1 MRVINA
7 PRRRPEN
14 VGRGSDPSSSSR
26 LIRRGA
32 RRRAVGAH
40 SLSGRSAIG
49 AQADAPAYRSVYRGA
64 MRPRALL
71 ERYAVEAL
79 ALALAL
85 AGQIELWAG
94 SSDGPRALA
103 VVAALVATL
112 PLLLRRRFPFGA
124 PAFLFAGLALVSLVS
139 PAAVY
144 GGTSFTL
151 FALMLAFWAAG
162 AQRERQPAVAGAA
175 IGLAAVVVMLATG
188 GRGGVVRTGDAELS
202 LFIWS
207 LIAVG
212 SAAGRLRAWRAS
224 AARGRAAGARRP
236 ARARAGG
243 AHAGAVAAER
253 ARIARDL
260 HDVIAHSVTVMTVQ
274 GGAARLLLD
283 SDPGRAREPLLVV
296 EETGHQ
302 ALADMRRLVGIVQDE
317 PERAPALTPQPG
329 LADLP
334 ALAEKLQ
341 RAGLPTDL
349 VVHGEPGDAD
359 AGRPAHGLSRRP
371 RSAHQRAQA
380 RRPRDRTGHR
390 RLRAPGAAARDQR
403 RRPGTSSQQ
412 AGGHGL
418 VGMRERVALYGGRL
432 EVGPRAGG
440 GFSVRARL
448 PLEQQATARGDPSTD
463 PCTPGQPAR

>member
-1 MRVINA
+1 MGRSSWGSGYGA
-7 PRRRPEN
+7 STLPGGGSEN
-14 VGRGSDPSSSSR
+14 VGRGSDPPSSPR

-32 RRRAVGAH
+32 RPRAVGAQ

-49 AQADAPAYRSVYRGA
+49 AQADAPAYRSVYCGG

-71 ERYAVEAL
+71 ERYAVEAV

-85 AGQIELWAG
+85 AGQLELWAG
-94 SSDGPRALA
+94 SRDGPGGAA
-103 VVAALVATL
+103 VVGAVGAAMA
-112 PLLLRRRFPFGA
+112 PLWRPPFPFGA
-124 PAFLFAGLALVSLVS
+124 PAFLFAGLALVSPVS

-144 GGTSFTL
+144 DGTSFTL

-162 AQRERQPAVAGAA
+162 AQRERQQAVAGAA

-212 SAAGRLRAWRAS
+212 LPPGALTL
-224 AARGRAAGARRP
+224 RGRGQSAVELQD
-236 ARARAGG
+236 RADRLEREREELTQA
-243 AHAGAVAAER
+243 AVAAER

-283 SDPGRAREPLLVV
+283 SDPARARDPLLVV

-317 PERAPALTPQPG
+317 PEREPALTPQPG

-334 ALAEKLQ
+334 ALAEKLR

-349 VVHGEPGDAD
+349 VVHGEPETLTPGVELTAYRVVQEALTNALKH
-359 AGRPAHGLSRRP
+359 AGPANARVTVIYQP
-371 RSAHQRAQA
+371 QA
-380 RRPRDRTGHR
+380 L
-390 RLRAPGAAARDQR
+390 RLEISDDG
-403 RRPGTSSQQ
+403 PGTSSQPH
-412 AGGHGL
+412 GGHGL

-432 EVGPRAGG
+432 GG
-440 GFSVRARL
+440 G
-448 PLEQQATARGDPSTD
+448 PPARGGFRACPR
-463 PCTPGQPAR
+463 PPL

>member
-1 MRVINA
+1 
-7 PRRRPEN
+7 
-14 VGRGSDPSSSSR
+14 
-26 LIRRGA
+26 
-32 RRRAVGAH
+32 
-40 SLSGRSAIG
+40 
-49 AQADAPAYRSVYRGA
+49 

-79 ALALAL
+79 ALALAV

-94 SSDGPRALA
+94 SSDGPRAAA
-103 VVAALVATL
+103 VVAALVATM

-202 LFIWS
+202 LFVWS

-212 SAAGRLRAWRAS
+212 LPL
-224 AARGRAAGARRP
+224 GAF
-236 ARARAGG
+236 ALRARAQR
-243 AHAGAVAAER
+243 AAELQERADRLEREREERTRAAVTAER

-260 HDVIAHSVTVMTVQ
+260 HDVIAHGVTVMTVQ

-283 SDPGRAREPLLVV
+283 SDPARAREPLLVV

-317 PERAPALTPQPG
+317 PERPPALTPQPG
-329 LADLP
+329 LTDLP

-349 VVHGEPGDAD
+349 VVHGEPATLTPGVELTAYRVVQEALTNALKH
-359 AGRPAHGLSRRP
+359 AGPATARVTVIYEP
-371 RSAHQRAQA
+371 QA
-380 RRPRDRTGHR
+380 L
-390 RLRAPGAAARDQR
+390 RLEISDDG
-403 RRPGTSSQQ
+403 PGTSSQQ
-412 AGGHGL
+412 DGGHGL

-432 EVGPRAGG
+432 EVGPRASG

-448 PLEQQATARGDPSTD
+448 PLEQQAKAREEPRTD

>member
-1 MRVINA
+1 
-7 PRRRPEN
+7 
-14 VGRGSDPSSSSR
+14 
-26 LIRRGA
+26 
-32 RRRAVGAH
+32 
-40 SLSGRSAIG
+40 
-49 AQADAPAYRSVYRGA
+49 

-71 ERYAVEAL
+71 ERYAVEAV
-79 ALALAL
+79 ALALAVV
-85 AGQIELWAG
+85 GQIELWAG
-94 SSDGPRALA
+94 SSGGPRALA
-103 VVAALVATL
+103 VVAALVATM

-162 AQRERQPAVAGAA
+162 AQRERQTAVACAA

-212 SAAGRLRAWRAS
+212 LPLGAFALGARAQ
-224 AARGRAAGARRP
+224 RAAELQKRADRLEREREART
-236 ARARAGG
+236 RA
-243 AHAGAVAAER
+243 AVAAER

-283 SDPGRAREPLLVV
+283 SDPARAREPLLVV

-302 ALADMRRLVGIVQDE
+302 ALADMRRLVGIVQDV
-317 PERAPALTPQPG
+317 PERAPALAPQPG

-341 RAGLPTDL
+341 RAGLPTEL
-349 VVHGEPGDAD
+349 VVHGEPETLTPGVELTAYRVVQEALTNALKH
-359 AGRPAHGLSRRP
+359 AGPATARVTVIYEP
-371 RSAHQRAQA
+371 QA
-380 RRPRDRTGHR
+380 L
-390 RLRAPGAAARDQR
+390 RLEISDDG
-403 RRPGTSSQQ
+403 PGTSSQQ
-412 AGGHGL
+412 ASGHGL

-448 PLEQQATARGDPSTD
+448 PRERQATARGDPSAD
-463 PCTPGQPAR
+463 PCTPGQPAT

>member
-1 MRVINA
+1 M
-7 PRRRPEN
+7 
-14 VGRGSDPSSSSR
+14 
-26 LIRRGA
+26 
-32 RRRAVGAH
+32 
-40 SLSGRSAIG
+40 
-49 AQADAPAYRSVYRGA
+49 
-64 MRPRALL
+64 
-71 ERYAVEAL
+71 
-79 ALALAL
+79 
-85 AGQIELWAG
+85 
-94 SSDGPRALA
+94 
-103 VVAALVATL
+103 

-212 SAAGRLRAWRAS
+212 LPLGAFALRAPAQ
-224 AARGRAAGARRP
+224 RAAELQE
-236 ARARAGG
+236 RADRLEREREERTRA
-243 AHAGAVAAER
+243 AVAAER

-283 SDPGRAREPLLVV
+283 SDPARAREPLLVV

-334 ALAEKLQ
+334 ALAEKLR

-349 VVHGEPGDAD
+349 VVHGEPETLTPGVELTAYRVVQEALTNALKH
-359 AGRPAHGLSRRP
+359 AGPATARVTVIYEP
-371 RSAHQRAQA
+371 QA
-380 RRPRDRTGHR
+380 L
-390 RLRAPGAAARDQR
+390 RLEISDDG
-403 RRPGTSSQQ
+403 PGTSSQQ
-412 AGGHGL
+412 NGGHGL

-432 EVGPRAGG
+432 EVGARAGG

-448 PLEQQATARGDPSTD
+448 PLERQASPRGDPSTD

>member
-1 MRVINA
+1 
-7 PRRRPEN
+7 
-14 VGRGSDPSSSSR
+14 
-26 LIRRGA
+26 
-32 RRRAVGAH
+32 
-40 SLSGRSAIG
+40 
-49 AQADAPAYRSVYRGA
+49 

-71 ERYAVEAL
+71 ERYAVEAV
-79 ALALAL
+79 ALALAVV
-85 AGQIELWAG
+85 GQLELWAG
-94 SSDGPRALA
+94 SSDGPRAAA
-103 VVAALVATL
+103 VVAALVATM

-124 PAFLFAGLALVSLVS
+124 PAVLFAGLALVSLVS

-175 IGLAAVVVMLATG
+175 IGLAAVGVMLATA

-212 SAAGRLRAWRAS
+212 LPL
-224 AARGRAAGARRP
+224 GAF
-236 ARARAGG
+236 ALRARAQR
-243 AHAGAVAAER
+243 AAELQERADRLEREREQRTRAAVAAER

-283 SDPGRAREPLLVV
+283 SDPGRARGPLLVV

-302 ALADMRRLVGIVQDE
+302 ALADMRRLVGIVQDV

-334 ALAEKLQ
+334 ALAETLQ

-349 VVHGEPGDAD
+349 VVHGEPETLTPGVELTAYRVVQEALTNALKH
-359 AGRPAHGLSRRP
+359 AGPATARVTVIYEP
-371 RSAHQRAQA
+371 QA
-380 RRPRDRTGHR
+380 L
-390 RLRAPGAAARDQR
+390 RLEITDDG
-403 RRPGTSSQQ
+403 PGTSSQRN
-412 AGGHGL
+412 GGHGL

-432 EVGPRAGG
+432 EVGPRASG

-448 PLEQQATARGDPSTD
+448 PLERQASRRGDPSTD
-463 PCTPGQPAR
+463 PCTPGEPAR

>member
-1 MRVINA
+1 
-7 PRRRPEN
+7 
-14 VGRGSDPSSSSR
+14 
-26 LIRRGA
+26 
-32 RRRAVGAH
+32 
-40 SLSGRSAIG
+40 
-49 AQADAPAYRSVYRGA
+49 

-71 ERYAVEAL
+71 ERYAVEAI
-79 ALALAL
+79 ALALAVV
-85 AGQIELWAG
+85 GQVELWAG
-94 SSDGPRALA
+94 SSDGPRTAA
-103 VVAALVATL
+103 VVAALVATM

-139 PAAVY
+139 PAAVSR
-144 GGTSFTL
+144 GTSFTL

-212 SAAGRLRAWRAS
+212 LPL
-224 AARGRAAGARRP
+224 GAF
-236 ARARAGG
+236 ALRARAQR
-243 AHAGAVAAER
+243 AAELQERADRLEREREERTRAAVAAER

-349 VVHGEPGDAD
+349 VVHGEPETLTPGVELTAYRVVQEALTNALKH
-359 AGRPAHGLSRRP
+359 AGPATARVTVIYES
-371 RSAHQRAQA
+371 QA
-380 RRPRDRTGHR
+380 L
-390 RLRAPGAAARDQR
+390 RLEISDDG
-403 RRPGTSSQQ
+403 PGTSNQQ
-412 AGGHGL
+412 DGGHGL

-432 EVGPRAGG
+432 EVGPRTSG

-448 PLEQQATARGDPSTD
+448 PLERRAPARGDPSTD

>member
-1 MRVINA
+1 
-7 PRRRPEN
+7 
-14 VGRGSDPSSSSR
+14 
-26 LIRRGA
+26 
-32 RRRAVGAH
+32 
-40 SLSGRSAIG
+40 
-49 AQADAPAYRSVYRGA
+49 

-71 ERYAVEAL
+71 ERYAVEAV

-85 AGQIELWAG
+85 TGQLELWAG
-94 SSDGPRALA
+94 SSDGPRAAA
-103 VVAALVATL
+103 VVAALVATM

-124 PAFLFAGLALVSLVS
+124 PAFLFAGVALVSLVS

-151 FALMLAFWAAG
+151 FALILAFWAAG

-188 GRGGVVRTGDAELS
+188 GRGGVVRTGDVELS
-202 LFIWS
+202 LFVWS

-212 SAAGRLRAWRAS
+212 LPLGAFALGARAQ
-224 AARGRAAGARRP
+224 RAAELQE
-236 ARARAGG
+236 RADRLEREREERTRA
-243 AHAGAVAAER
+243 AVAAER

-283 SDPGRAREPLLVV
+283 SDPARAREPLLVV

-341 RAGLPTDL
+341 RAGLPMDL
-349 VVHGEPGDAD
+349 VVHGEPETLTPGVELTAYRVVQEALTNALKH
-359 AGRPAHGLSRRP
+359 AGPATARVTVIYEP
-371 RSAHQRAQA
+371 QA
-380 RRPRDRTGHR
+380 L
-390 RLRAPGAAARDQR
+390 RLEISDDG
-403 RRPGTSSQQ
+403 PGTSSQQ
-412 AGGHGL
+412 HGGQGL

-432 EVGPRAGG
+432 EVGPRVGG

-448 PLEQQATARGDPSTD
+448 PLERQATARGDPSTD
-463 PCTPGQPAR
+463 PCAPGQPAR

>member
-1 MRVINA
+1 
-7 PRRRPEN
+7 
-14 VGRGSDPSSSSR
+14 
-26 LIRRGA
+26 
-32 RRRAVGAH
+32 
-40 SLSGRSAIG
+40 
-49 AQADAPAYRSVYRGA
+49 

-71 ERYAVEAL
+71 ERYAIEAVAL
-79 ALALAL
+79 ALAVV
-85 AGQIELWAG
+85 GQIELWTG
-94 SSDGPRALA
+94 SSDGPRAAA
-103 VVAALVATL
+103 VVAALVATM
-112 PLLLRRRFPFGA
+112 PLLLRRRFAFGA

-212 SAAGRLRAWRAS
+212 LPLGAFALRAPAQ
-224 AARGRAAGARRP
+224 RAAELQE
-236 ARARAGG
+236 RADRLEHEREERTRA
-243 AHAGAVAAER
+243 AVAAER

-283 SDPGRAREPLLVV
+283 SDPARAREPLLVV

-334 ALAEKLQ
+334 ALAEKLR
-341 RAGLPTDL
+341 RAGLPTNL
-349 VVHGEPGDAD
+349 VVHGEPETLTPGVELTAYRVVQEALTNALKH
-359 AGRPAHGLSRRP
+359 AGPATARVTVIYEP
-371 RSAHQRAQA
+371 QA
-380 RRPRDRTGHR
+380 L
-390 RLRAPGAAARDQR
+390 RLEISDDG
-403 RRPGTSSQQ
+403 PGTSSQQ
-412 AGGHGL
+412 DGGQGL

-432 EVGPRAGG
+432 EVGPRASG

-448 PLEQQATARGDPSTD
+448 PLERQPSRRGDPSTD
-463 PCTPGQPAR
+463 PCTPGEPAR

>member
-1 MRVINA
+1 
-7 PRRRPEN
+7 
-14 VGRGSDPSSSSR
+14 
-26 LIRRGA
+26 
-32 RRRAVGAH
+32 
-40 SLSGRSAIG
+40 
-49 AQADAPAYRSVYRGA
+49 

-71 ERYAVEAL
+71 ERYAVEAV
-79 ALALAL
+79 ALALAV

-103 VVAALVATL
+103 AVAALVATM

-175 IGLAAVVVMLATG
+175 IGLAAVVVVLATG

-212 SAAGRLRAWRAS
+212 LPLGAFALGARAQ
-224 AARGRAAGARRP
+224 RAAELQE
-236 ARARAGG
+236 RADRLEREREERTRA
-243 AHAGAVAAER
+243 AVAAER

-283 SDPGRAREPLLVV
+283 SDPGRARGPLLVV

-317 PERAPALTPQPG
+317 PARAPALTPQPG

-349 VVHGEPGDAD
+349 VVHGEPEALTPGVELAAYRVVQEALTNTLKH
-359 AGRPAHGLSRRP
+359 AGPATARVTVIYES
-371 RSAHQRAQA
+371 QA
-380 RRPRDRTGHR
+380 L
-390 RLRAPGAAARDQR
+390 RLEISDDG
-403 RRPGTSSQQ
+403 PGTSSQQ
-412 AGGHGL
+412 DGGHGL

-432 EVGPRAGG
+432 EVGPRTGG

-448 PLEQQATARGDPSTD
+448 PLERQASPRGDPSTD
-463 PCTPGQPAR
+463 PCTPGRPAR

>member
-1 MRVINA
+1 
-7 PRRRPEN
+7 
-14 VGRGSDPSSSSR
+14 
-26 LIRRGA
+26 
-32 RRRAVGAH
+32 
-40 SLSGRSAIG
+40 
-49 AQADAPAYRSVYRGA
+49 

-71 ERYAVEAL
+71 ERYAVEAV
-79 ALALAL
+79 ALALAV

-94 SSDGPRALA
+94 SSDGPRAAA
-103 VVAALVATL
+103 VVAALVATM

-162 AQRERQPAVAGAA
+162 AQRERQPAVAAAA
-175 IGLAAVVVMLATG
+175 IGLAAVVVILATG

-212 SAAGRLRAWRAS
+212 LPL
-224 AARGRAAGARRP
+224 GAF
-236 ARARAGG
+236 ALRARAQR
-243 AHAGAVAAER
+243 AAALQERADRLEREREERTRAAVAAER

-317 PERAPALTPQPG
+317 PERAPALTPQPD

-334 ALAEKLQ
+334 ALAEKLR

-349 VVHGEPGDAD
+349 VVHGEPETLTPGVELTAYRVVQEALTNALKH
-359 AGRPAHGLSRRP
+359 AGPATARVTVIYEP
-371 RSAHQRAQA
+371 QA
-380 RRPRDRTGHR
+380 L
-390 RLRAPGAAARDQR
+390 RLEISDDG
-403 RRPGTSSQQ
+403 PGTSSQQ
-412 AGGHGL
+412 GGGHGL

-440 GFSVRARL
+440 GFSVCARL
-448 PLEQQATARGDPSTD
+448 PLERQATARGNPNTD
-463 PCTPGQPAR
+463 PCTPGRPAR

>member
-1 MRVINA
+1 
-7 PRRRPEN
+7 
-14 VGRGSDPSSSSR
+14 
-26 LIRRGA
+26 
-32 RRRAVGAH
+32 
-40 SLSGRSAIG
+40 
-49 AQADAPAYRSVYRGA
+49 

-79 ALALAL
+79 ALALAVV
-85 AGQIELWAG
+85 GQIELWAG
-94 SSDGPRALA
+94 STDGPRAAA
-103 VVAALVATL
+103 VVAALVATM

-212 SAAGRLRAWRAS
+212 LPLGAFALRAPAQ
-224 AARGRAAGARRP
+224 RAAELQD
-236 ARARAGG
+236 RADRLEREREQRTRA
-243 AHAGAVAAER
+243 AVAAER

-329 LADLP
+329 LAELP

-349 VVHGEPGDAD
+349 VVHGEPETLTPGVELTAYRVVQEALTNALKH
-359 AGRPAHGLSRRP
+359 AGPATARVTVIYEP
-371 RSAHQRAQA
+371 QA
-380 RRPRDRTGHR
+380 L
-390 RLRAPGAAARDQR
+390 RLEITDDG
-403 RRPGTSSQQ
+403 PGTSSQRN
-412 AGGHGL
+412 GGHGL
-418 VGMRERVALYGGRL
+418 VGMRERVALYGGQL

-440 GFSVRARL
+440 GFSVHACL
-448 PLEQQATARGDPSTD
+448 PLERQAGAREQPRTGA
-463 PCTPGQPAR
+463 CTPDQPAR

>member
-1 MRVINA
+1 MR
-7 PRRRPEN
+7 
-14 VGRGSDPSSSSR
+14 
-26 LIRRGA
+26 L
-32 RRRAVGAH
+32 
-40 SLSGRSAIG
+40 
-49 AQADAPAYRSVYRGA
+49 
-64 MRPRALL
+64 RALL

-79 ALALAL
+79 ALGLAL
-85 AGQIELWAG
+85 AGQLELWAG
-94 SSDGPRALA
+94 SSDGPRAAA
-103 VVAALVATL
+103 VVAALVATM
-112 PLLLRRRFPFGA
+112 PLLWRRRFPFGA

-144 GGTSFTL
+144 GGASFTL
-151 FALMLAFWAAG
+151 FALMLAFWAVG

-175 IGLAAVVVMLATG
+175 IGMAAVVVMLATG

-202 LFIWS
+202 LFVWS

-212 SAAGRLRAWRAS
+212 LPL
-224 AARGRAAGARRP
+224 GAFSL
-236 ARARAGG
+236 RARAQG
-243 AHAGAVAAER
+243 AAELQERADQLEREREARTRAAVAAER

-283 SDPGRAREPLLVV
+283 SDHARAREPLLVV

-334 ALAEKLQ
+334 ALAEKL
-341 RAGLPTDL
+341 RGAGLPTDL
-349 VVHGEPGDAD
+349 VVHGEPKTLPPGVELTAYRVVQEALTNALKH
-359 AGRPAHGLSRRP
+359 AGPATARVTVIYEP
-371 RSAHQRAQA
+371 QA
-380 RRPRDRTGHR
+380 L
-390 RLRAPGAAARDQR
+390 RLEISDDG
-403 RRPGTSSQQ
+403 PGTSSHQN
-412 AGGHGL
+412 GGHGL

-448 PLEQQATARGDPSTD
+448 PLAREASLRGDPGTA

>member
-1 MRVINA
+1 
-7 PRRRPEN
+7 
-14 VGRGSDPSSSSR
+14 
-26 LIRRGA
+26 
-32 RRRAVGAH
+32 
-40 SLSGRSAIG
+40 
-49 AQADAPAYRSVYRGA
+49 

-71 ERYAVEAL
+71 ERYAIEAVAL
-79 ALALAL
+79 ALAV

-103 VVAALVATL
+103 VVAALVATM

-144 GGTSFTL
+144 RGTSFTL

-175 IGLAAVVVMLATG
+175 IGLAAIVVMLATG

-212 SAAGRLRAWRAS
+212 LPLGAFALGARAQRAS
-224 AARGRAAGARRP
+224 ELQERADRLEREREERT
-236 ARARAGG
+236 RA
-243 AHAGAVAAER
+243 AVAAER

-283 SDPGRAREPLLVV
+283 SEPGRARGPLLVV

-317 PERAPALTPQPG
+317 PEHAPALTPQPG

-349 VVHGEPGDAD
+349 VVHGEPETLTPGVELTAYRVVQEALTNTLKH
-359 AGRPAHGLSRRP
+359 AGPATARVTVIYEP
-371 RSAHQRAQA
+371 QA
-380 RRPRDRTGHR
+380 L
-390 RLRAPGAAARDQR
+390 RLEISDDG
-403 RRPGTSSQQ
+403 PGTSSHQ

-432 EVGPRAGG
+432 EVGPRAGR

-448 PLEQQATARGDPSTD
+448 PLERQATARGDPSTD
-463 PCTPGQPAR
+463 PCTPGQPAT

>member
-1 MRVINA
+1 
-7 PRRRPEN
+7 
-14 VGRGSDPSSSSR
+14 
-26 LIRRGA
+26 
-32 RRRAVGAH
+32 
-40 SLSGRSAIG
+40 
-49 AQADAPAYRSVYRGA
+49 

-79 ALALAL
+79 ALALAVV
-85 AGQIELWAG
+85 GQIELWAG
-94 SSDGPRALA
+94 STDGPRAAA
-103 VVAALVATL
+103 VVAALVATM

-212 SAAGRLRAWRAS
+212 LPLGAFALRAPAQ
-224 AARGRAAGARRP
+224 RAAELQE
-236 ARARAGG
+236 RADRLEREREQRTRA
-243 AHAGAVAAER
+243 AVAAER

-329 LADLP
+329 LAELP

-349 VVHGEPGDAD
+349 VVHGEPETLTPGVELTAYRVVQEALTNALKH
-359 AGRPAHGLSRRP
+359 AGPATARVTVIYEP
-371 RSAHQRAQA
+371 QA
-380 RRPRDRTGHR
+380 L
-390 RLRAPGAAARDQR
+390 RLEITDDG
-403 RRPGTSSQQ
+403 PGTSSQRN
-412 AGGHGL
+412 GGHGL

-432 EVGPRAGG
+432 EVGPRASG

-448 PLEQQATARGDPSTD
+448 PLERQASRRGDPSTD
-463 PCTPGQPAR
+463 PCTPGEPAR

>member
-1 MRVINA
+1 M
-7 PRRRPEN
+7 
-14 VGRGSDPSSSSR
+14 S
-26 LIRRGA
+26 
-32 RRRAVGAH
+32 
-40 SLSGRSAIG
+40 
-49 AQADAPAYRSVYRGA
+49 
-64 MRPRALL
+64 PRALL
-71 ERYAVEAL
+71 ERYAIEAL

-85 AGQIELWAG
+85 AGQLELWAG
-94 SSDGPRALA
+94 SSGGPRAAA
-103 VVAALVATL
+103 VVAALVATM

-144 GGTSFTL
+144 GGASFTL
-151 FALMLAFWAAG
+151 FPPMLAFWAAG

-175 IGLAAVVVMLATG
+175 IGMAAVVVMLATG

-202 LFIWS
+202 LFVWS

-212 SAAGRLRAWRAS
+212 LPL
-224 AARGRAAGARRP
+224 GAF
-236 ARARAGG
+236 ALRARAQR
-243 AHAGAVAAER
+243 AAELQERADRLEREREQRTQAAVAAER

-283 SDPGRAREPLLVV
+283 SDPRRAREPLLVV

-334 ALAEKLQ
+334 ALTGKLR

-349 VVHGEPGDAD
+349 VVHGEPETLTPGVELTAY
-359 AGRPAHGLSRRP
+359 RVR
-371 RSAHQRAQA
+371 QA
-380 RRPRDRTGHR
+380 RLTNALKHAGPATARVTVIYEPQTLRLEIRDDG
-390 RLRAPGAAARDQR
+390 
-403 RRPGTSSQQ
+403 PGTSSQQ
-412 AGGHGL
+412 RGGHGL

-432 EVGPRAGG
+432 EVGA
-440 GFSVRARL
+440 RARGGVRGGAPP
-448 PLEQQATARGDPSTD
+448 PLAG
-463 PCTPGQPAR
+463 